1 MFNELIKQSVT
12 SQVAKDSTAL
22 VLLISKL
29 QTGVFIVLGCQGWEQ
44 SSLYPY
50 TSLTNSLLHKTLV
63 QMCPS
68 ISLALSSKTSSS
80 RSSSYIIIMHIY
92 LGPNVVGSEGA
103 CKPGVWDL
111 CSRWIQLNPCAS
123 VDLKS
128 WFKNLTQTIRVRL
141 KLVDTHSPSSVVLK
155 HVVQLEDKHTKRERF
170 RSKSEWRLWKRYNY
184 LGNDSWGHKHVTSNP
199 SGVKT

>member
-1 MFNELIKQSVT
+1 MKFYKENQLKCLLPPCTVTMSNVVSWQHDSCWQRLYDDESLRSKNCSDEWQRTSGGAEGVENHSVTQNINVSDCWIRLQTSSLCVWSTVQCCFLMFNELIKQSVT

-29 QTGVFIVLGCQGWEQ
+29 QTGVFIVLGSQGWEQ

-80 RSSSYIIIMHIY
+80 RSSS
-92 LGPNVVGSEGA
+92 
-103 CKPGVWDL
+103 
-111 CSRWIQLNPCAS
+111 
-123 VDLKS
+123 
-128 WFKNLTQTIRVRL
+128 
-141 KLVDTHSPSSVVLK
+141 
-155 HVVQLEDKHTKRERF
+155 
-170 RSKSEWRLWKRYNY
+170 
-184 LGNDSWGHKHVTSNP
+184 
-199 SGVKT
+199 